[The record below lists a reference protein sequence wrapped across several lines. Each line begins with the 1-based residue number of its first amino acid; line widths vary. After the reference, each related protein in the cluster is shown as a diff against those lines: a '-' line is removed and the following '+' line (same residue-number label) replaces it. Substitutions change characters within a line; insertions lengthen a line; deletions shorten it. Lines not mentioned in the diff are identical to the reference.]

1 MQPVSAKI
9 VEKVVNGVSSAGMP
23 GMENVLERMWQE
35 QPDLMDDLEATY
47 EEVFT
52 DFEMDLLLYYAV
64 LIFLSLSEGKLRLP
78 RIRWRRF

>member
-1 MQPVSAKI
+1 
-9 VEKVVNGVSSAGMP
+9 MP

-35 QPDLMDDLEATY
+35 QPDLMDHLEATY

-64 LIFLSLSEGKLRLP
+64 LIFLSLSEGKLPPSQDKDRDA
-78 RIRWRRF
+78 FKF